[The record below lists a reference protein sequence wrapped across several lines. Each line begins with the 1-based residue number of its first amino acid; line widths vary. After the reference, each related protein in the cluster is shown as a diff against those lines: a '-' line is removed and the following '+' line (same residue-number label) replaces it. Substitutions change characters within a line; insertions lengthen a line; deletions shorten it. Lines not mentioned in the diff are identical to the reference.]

1 MKRSLIQFDEE
12 TYQKLRQRAFQQE
25 RSISSL
31 VREIVVTTL
40 DGHAGRAQTR
50 RVSQFLSVAAGRS
63 QQGRRSPISE
73 KHDEALAAT
82 FEK

>member
-31 VREIVVTTL
+31 VREIVVKKL
-40 DGHAGRAQTR
+40 EGNAGRARPR

-63 QQGRRSPISE
+63 QQGRLSPISE

>member
-12 TYQKLRQRAFQQE
+12 TYQKLQQRAFQQE

-31 VREIVVTTL
+31 VREIVVKTL

-63 QQGRRSPISE
+63 QQGRLSPISE

>member
-31 VREIVVTTL
+31 VREIVVKTL
-40 DGHAGRAQTR
+40 EGHAGRERPR
-50 RVSQFLSVAAGRS
+50 RVSQFLSVAVGRL
-63 QQGRRSPISE
+63 QQGRLSPISE

>member
-25 RSISSL
+25 RSISSI
-31 VREIVVTTL
+31 VREIVVKTL
-40 DGHAGRAQTR
+40 DGDTGRARPR

-63 QQGRRSPISE
+63 QQGRLSPVSE
-73 KHDEALAAT
+73 KHDGALAAT